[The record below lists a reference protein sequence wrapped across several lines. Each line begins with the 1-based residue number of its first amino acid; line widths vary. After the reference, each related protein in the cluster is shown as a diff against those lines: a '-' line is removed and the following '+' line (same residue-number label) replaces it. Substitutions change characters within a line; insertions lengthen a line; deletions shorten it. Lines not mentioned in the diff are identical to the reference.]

1 MAQPTRV
8 SCSSRRACSSNLA
21 VFPEEGS
28 CGSPLLFRLHLGQ
41 NLSMRRLHK
50 LVLRRSILAL
60 AVLSLPLL
68 RAQNPSQTAPVTQT
82 PDAPTATSRAA
93 PVGSSPNLVQL
104 RLMIDRGHPADALKE
119 LDPLSAQQPAPPGV
133 NRLRGLALY
142 SQNQFAEADA
152 AFARALKQD
161 PHDEES
167 TQLRGLTLFR
177 LGRPADAIPL
187 LESAHDWTS
196 QTRVDPSYV
205 LALCYLDTRNYD
217 NARRAFATQYGFPPD
232 SAPAYLLAARMLL
245 RREYLPVAQQ
255 FARKALE
262 LDPQLPLAHALLG
275 EIALA
280 GEHLDEAIAEF
291 EKERL
296 RNPLDGSIYDRLG
309 DAYTRAGD
317 YTKAQQSLQR
327 ALLLEPNSTGP
338 YILLGKVLLKRQDPT
353 SAMMYLE
360 RAEKMDPNNYM
371 THSLLGQVYRAL
383 GRAED
388 ASRETQTSQKI
399 QAAGEPKLE
408 TVR

>member
-1 MAQPTRV
+1 M
-8 SCSSRRACSSNLA
+8 
-21 VFPEEGS
+21 
-28 CGSPLLFRLHLGQ
+28 LHP
-41 NLSMRRLHK
+41 HK
-50 LVLRRSILAL
+50 SAL
-60 AVLSLPLL
+60 IRFLYSLPLL
-68 RAQNPSQTAPVTQT
+68 SLPFAQAQT
-82 PDAPTATSRAA
+82 PTQPTSASQAPAPTTSATESTPADA
-93 PVGSSPNLVQL
+93 SQNLTQL
-104 RLMIDRGHPADALKE
+104 RVMIDRGHPADALKQ
-119 LDPLSAQQPAPPGV
+119 LDTLAAQQPVPAGV

-142 SQNQFAEADA
+142 SQNQFAEADT
-152 AFARALKQD
+152 AFASALKQD

-167 TQLRGLTLFR
+167 EQLRGLTLFR

-187 LESAHDWTS
+187 LESAHEWTS

-205 LALCYLDTRNYD
+205 LALCYLDTRQFD

-255 FARKALE
+255 FATKALE
-262 LDPQLPLAHALLG
+262 LDSQLPLAHALLG

-280 GEHLDEAIAEF
+280 GEHLDDAIAEF
-291 EKERL
+291 EKERT

-309 DAYTRAGD
+309 DAYTRSGD

-338 YILLGKVLLKRQDPT
+338 YILLGKVLLKRQDPA

-360 RAEKMDPNNYM
+360 RAEKMDPSNFI
-371 THSLLGQVYRAL
+371 THSLLGQAYRSL
-383 GRAED
+383 GRPED

-399 QAAGEPKLE
+399 QAASEPKLE

>member
-1 MAQPTRV
+1 MHRLYKVALLRSICVVTVLSVSLASAQTPAQPVPAAQTLGT
-8 SCSSRRACSSNLA
+8 SSSATEAIPVDPSQNLA
-21 VFPEEGS
+21 E
-28 CGSPLLFRLHLGQ
+28 
-41 NLSMRRLHK
+41 
-50 LVLRRSILAL
+50 
-60 AVLSLPLL
+60 
-68 RAQNPSQTAPVTQT
+68 
-82 PDAPTATSRAA
+82 
-93 PVGSSPNLVQL
+93 L
-104 RLMIDRGHPADALKE
+104 RLMIDRGHAADALKQ
-119 LDPLSAQQPAPPGV
+119 LNSLATQQPVPAGV
-133 NRLRGLALY
+133 HRLRGLALY
-142 SQNQFAEADA
+142 SQNQFAEADG
-152 AFARALKQD
+152 AFVSALKQD

-177 LGRPADAIPL
+177 LGKPADAIPL

-205 LALCYLDTRNYD
+205 LALCYLDTRQYD
-217 NARRAFATQYGFPPD
+217 NARRAFATQYGFSPD

-245 RREYLPVAQQ
+245 RREYLPIAKE
-255 FARKALE
+255 FAAKAVE

-280 GEHLDEAIAEF
+280 GEHLDEAVAEF

-296 RNPLDGSIYDRLG
+296 RNPLDGGIYDRLG

-317 YTKAQQSLQR
+317 YVKAQQSLQR

-338 YILLGKVLLKRQDPT
+338 YILLGKVLLKRQDPA

-360 RAEKMDPNNYM
+360 RAEKMDPSNYI

-388 ASRETQTSQKI
+388 ASRETQVSQKI
-399 QAAGEPKLE
+399 QAASEPKLE